1 MRLQHLNLATSD
13 VTALAAFFERFFGFA
28 PYASRGEAL
37 VVLRNKEDFILT
49 VMRGKTGEP
58 ADYPTNFHIGFY
70 YDEGEQGEAKHAEL
84 KAAGV
89 NPGRIASMDRGGGAR
104 VPHFYVTAPGHVLVE
119 VCTPP
124 GGLSP

>member
-1 MRLQHLNLATSD
+1 MRLQHLNLVTSD
-13 VTALAAFFERFFGFA
+13 VTALAAFFQRFFRFA

-58 ADYPTNFHIGFY
+58 AEYPANFHIGFY
-70 YDEGEQGEAKHAEL
+70 YDEAAEVEAEHAAL
-84 KAAGV
+84 KAAGL
-89 NPGRIASMDRGGGAR
+89 NPSRIASMDRGGGVR
-104 VPHFYVTAPGHVLVE
+104 VPHFYVTAPGNVLVE

>member
-1 MRLQHLNLATSD
+1 MRLQHLNLVTSD

-58 ADYPTNFHIGFY
+58 TDYPANFHIGFY
-70 YDEGEQGEAKHAEL
+70 YDEAAEVEAKHAEL
-84 KAAGV
+84 KAAGL
-89 NPGRIASMDRGGGAR
+89 NPSRIAFMDRGGGAR

-124 GGLSP
+124 GRLSP

>member
-13 VTALAAFFERFFGFA
+13 VAILAAFFERFFGFT
-28 PYASRGEAL
+28 PYAARGDAL

-49 VMRGKTGEP
+49 LMRGKKGE
-58 ADYPTNFHIGFY
+58 ASDYPANFHIGFY
-70 YDEGEQGEAKHAEL
+70 YDEAAEVEAKHAEL
-84 KAAGV
+84 KAAGL
-89 NPGRIASMDRGGGAR
+89 NPSRIASMDRGGGVR
-104 VPHFYVTAPGHVLVE
+104 VPHFYVTAPGNVLVE

>member
-1 MRLQHLNLATSD
+1 MRLQHLNLVTSD
-13 VTALAAFFERFFGFA
+13 VTALAAFFQRFFRFA

-49 VMRGKTGEP
+49 VMRGRTGEP
-58 ADYPTNFHIGFY
+58 ADYPANFHIGFY
-70 YDEGEQGEAKHAEL
+70 YDEAADVEAKHAEL
-84 KAAGV
+84 KAAGLD
-89 NPGRIASMDRGGGAR
+89 PSRIASMDRGGGVR
-104 VPHFYVTAPGHVLVE
+104 VPHFYVTAPGNVLVE

>member
-1 MRLQHLNLATSD
+1 MRLQHLNLVTSD
-13 VTALAAFFERFFGFA
+13 VTALAAFFQRFFRFA

-58 ADYPTNFHIGFY
+58 AEYPANFHIGFY
-70 YDEGEQGEAKHAEL
+70 YDEAAEVEAKHAEL
-84 KAAGV
+84 KAAGL
-89 NPGRIASMDRGGGAR
+89 NPSRIAFMDRGGGAR
-104 VPHFYVTAPGHVLVE
+104 VPHFYVTAPGNVLVE

>member
-13 VTALAAFFERFFGFA
+13 VIALAAFFERFFGFA

-49 VMRGKTGEP
+49 VMRGKTGAP
-58 ADYPTNFHIGFY
+58 AEYPANFHSGFY
-70 YDEGEQGEAKHAEL
+70 YDEAADVEAKHAEL
-84 KAAGV
+84 RAAGLD
-89 NPGRIASMDRGGGAR
+89 PSRIAFMDRGGAVR

-124 GGLSP
+124 GGFSP

>member
-1 MRLQHLNLATSD
+1 MRLQHLNLVTSD

-58 ADYPTNFHIGFY
+58 AEYPANFHIGFY
-70 YDEGEQGEAKHAEL
+70 YDEAAE
-84 KAAGV
+84 V
-89 NPGRIASMDRGGGAR
+89 
-104 VPHFYVTAPGHVLVE
+104 
-119 VCTPP
+119 
-124 GGLSP
+124 

>member
-1 MRLQHLNLATSD
+1 MRLQHLNLVTSD
-13 VTALAAFFERFFGFA
+13 VTALAAFFQRFFRFA

-58 ADYPTNFHIGFY
+58 AEYPANFHTGFY
-70 YDEGEQGEAKHAEL
+70 YDEAAEVEAKHAEL
-84 KAAGV
+84 KAAGL
-89 NPGRIASMDRGGGAR
+89 NPSRIASMDRGGGVR
-104 VPHFYVTAPGHVLVE
+104 VPHFYVTAPGNVLVE